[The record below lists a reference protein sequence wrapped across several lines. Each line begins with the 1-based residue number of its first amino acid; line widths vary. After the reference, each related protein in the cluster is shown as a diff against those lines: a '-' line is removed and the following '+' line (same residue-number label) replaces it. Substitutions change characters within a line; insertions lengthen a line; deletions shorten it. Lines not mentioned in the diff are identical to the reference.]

1 MTRTTPAKISAIS
14 GATLLALSLA
24 TGGAYAQAA
33 AQSQSQSQ
41 PQSKSQPR
49 LAPPTGPL
57 TPEEEAKLR
66 PIAPELRAP
75 ARIAMGYSKMMG
87 AIDEAMVLA
96 SRKRGGGPPPAERLP
111 DVPVTEQM
119 IPGVNHAPDIKLF
132 VINAKAGT
140 SRPGILHTHG
150 GGFIL
155 GTAATDIRRLQGL
168 ARELD
173 CVIVSVEY
181 RLAPETDYKGSIE
194 DNYAGL
200 RWMYDHASQLG
211 LDRSRIALTGESAGG
226 GHAALLAITAR
237 DRGEIPII
245 FEALVY
251 PMLDDR
257 TGGVVKE
264 PAHIATVGWSASE
277 NQYGWRAFLG
287 QQPGTAKVPEGAV
300 PARTKSLAGLP
311 PTFIEVGGVDLFVG
325 EDIDY
330 ARRLNEAGVP
340 TELLVIPGA
349 FHGFDGI
356 APDSPQAQQFTRAK
370 VEALRRAFARG
381 RN

>member
-1 MTRTTPAKISAIS
+1 MTRKHRVKTTAIG
-14 GATLLALSLA
+14 GATLLALLL
-24 TGGAYAQAA
+24 TGGSALAQA
-33 AQSQSQSQ
+33 Q
-41 PQSKSQPR
+41 PKAEPQPR
-49 LAPPTGPL
+49 AWTPPSGPL
-57 TPEEEAKLR
+57 TPEEQAKLR
-66 PIAPELRAP
+66 PVAPELQAP
-75 ARIAMGYSKMMG
+75 ARMALGFSKMMG
-87 AIDEAMVLA
+87 TIDEAMVLA
-96 SRKRGGGPPPAERLP
+96 SRKRGVGPTPAPRLT
-111 DVPVTEQM
+111 DVPVTEHM
-119 IPGVNHAPDIKLF
+119 IPGPKGAPAVKLF

-155 GTAATDIRRLQGL
+155 GTAETDVRRLQGL

-173 CVIVSVEY
+173 CVIVTVEY
-181 RLAPETDYKGSIE
+181 RLAPETDYTGSIE

-200 RWMYDHASQLG
+200 RWMYDKAAELG

-237 DRGEIPII
+237 DRGEVPIL
-245 FEALVY
+245 FQALVY

-257 TGGVVKE
+257 TGGVVKM
-264 PAHIATVGWSASE
+264 PPHIATVGWSASE
-277 NQYGWRAFLG
+277 NQYGWRAFLR
-287 QQPGTAKVPEGAV
+287 QQPGTAKVPVRAV

-311 PTFIEVGGVDLFVG
+311 PTFIEVGGLDLFVN
-325 EDIDY
+325 EDIEY
-330 ARRLNEAGVP
+330 ARRLNAAGVP

-349 FHGFDGI
+349 FHGFDGL